1 MKTIAIILV
10 AFSLSGCMYQSI
22 NQYDLKDAIKIC
34 GAIENIAF
42 MNSNFSGDETVTCNN
57 STKTY
62 LHRQER

>member
-10 AFSLSGCMYQSI
+10 AFSLSGCFWQSV

-34 GAIENIAF
+34 GSVENIAF
-42 MNSNFSGDETVTCNN
+42 INSGFGGDETVTCNN
-57 STKTY
+57 SIKIY

>member
-10 AFSLSGCMYQSI
+10 AFSLSGCFWQSV

-34 GAIENIAF
+34 GSVENIAF
-42 MNSNFSGDETVTCNN
+42 INSSFSGDETVTCNN

-62 LHRQER
+62 LHRQGR